1 MSQRIS
7 KNKYYLEIASK
18 VALRSTCLRRAYGA
32 VLVKND
38 EIIAT
43 GYNGSARGEENC
55 CDTGKCWRQENNIP
69 AGERYEECVAVH
81 AEQNAIISAARVD
94 MIGAD
99 LYLAGYSFDIGNGA
113 YYRINAE
120 PCKIC
125 RRMLKNAGIKRYY
138 NQAGWHDI

>member
-1 MSQRIS
+1 
-7 KNKYYLEIASK
+7 
-18 VALRSTCLRRAYGA
+18 
-32 VLVKND
+32 
-38 EIIAT
+38 
-43 GYNGSARGEENC
+43 
-55 CDTGKCWRQENNIP
+55 
-69 AGERYEECVAVH
+69 
-81 AEQNAIISAARVD
+81 

-99 LYLAGYSFDIGNGA
+99 LYLAGYSFDIGKDA